1 MTQPLEGPEPE
12 INVVDIAELL
22 AGGASLL
29 DVREPD
35 EWAAGHAAAA
45 VHVPMG
51 QLTLDRVPPGRPVL
65 VVCHLGARSAAVCG
79 ALRRAGV
86 DARNVHGGMD
96 AWEQAG
102 LPIEE

>member
-1 MTQPLEGPEPE
+1 MTQLSEGPEPE
-12 INVVDIAELL
+12 IDVTEIADWLD
-22 AGGASLL
+22 AGAALL
-29 DVREPD
+29 DVRESD

-51 QLTLDRVPPGRPVL
+51 QLTLDLVPTGRPVL
-65 VVCHLGARSAAVCG
+65 VVCHLGMRSAAVCA